1 LNDIPFSLYVH
12 FPWCVKK
19 CPYCDFNSHS
29 LANKLPELE
38 YIDAL
43 VRDLCDEHQDEQRRH
58 LTSIFFGGGTPSL
71 FSGKRINQLVRQ
83 IDQWFTIDGCEI
95 TIEVNPGTFDQSNFE
110 NYRHAGVNR
119 LSLGAQS
126 FNQYHLEKL
135 GRIHNPGE
143 IFDAFAGARSAGF
156 SRVNID
162 LMFGLPDQ
170 DCDSALT
177 DLEQAIALGP
187 EHISWYQLTVEPN
200 TVFHRYP
207 PATPGND
214 ILAEMTREGHK
225 LLAEAGFHQYEV
237 SAFARPD
244 EFARHNLNYWLFGDY
259 IGIGAGAH
267 GKLTRDKTIVR
278 TQKTRMPAD
287 YVVDAN
293 RRQTKVPSSEIILE
307 FLMNALRLTDGFE
320 LTLFSERTGQPPE
333 RFDAFIDQA
342 SQLGF
347 VEINQ
352 GRLVPSE
359 RGRYFLDDMLLLI

>member
-1 LNDIPFSLYVH
+1 MSDIPFSLYVH

-43 VRDLCDEHQDEQRRH
+43 IRDLCDEQQDEQRRH

-71 FSGKRINQLVRQ
+71 FSGKRINQLIRQ

-170 DCDSALT
+170 DCDNALT

-200 TVFHRYP
+200 TVF
-207 PATPGND
+207 
-214 ILAEMTREGHK
+214 
-225 LLAEAGFHQYEV
+225 
-237 SAFARPD
+237 
-244 EFARHNLNYWLFGDY
+244 
-259 IGIGAGAH
+259 
-267 GKLTRDKTIVR
+267 
-278 TQKTRMPAD
+278 
-287 YVVDAN
+287 
-293 RRQTKVPSSEIILE
+293 
-307 FLMNALRLTDGFE
+307 
-320 LTLFSERTGQPPE
+320 
-333 RFDAFIDQA
+333 
-342 SQLGF
+342 
-347 VEINQ
+347 
-352 GRLVPSE
+352 
-359 RGRYFLDDMLLLI
+359 